1 MRSPITNADVQFNV
15 NNTSAALHLSLE
27 WTAGRP
33 DVITFT
39 SKVSSQNQ
47 HFRSGLDLNLLFW
60 KRNINIYQ
68 YLP

>member
-15 NNTSAALHLSLE
+15 NSEVHLSLE

-33 DVITFT
+33 DVIT